1 MMVELD
7 GEIPLGDAS
16 VAHNET
22 QDVEVTN
29 SLGDV
34 TDLPNESESQASFFG
49 RDRLAAVNVA
59 ALRFRL
65 WGVTSRT
72 RRGCMSGDGGR

>member
-34 TDLPNESESQASFFG
+34 TDLPN
-49 RDRLAAVNVA
+49 
-59 ALRFRL
+59 
-65 WGVTSRT
+65 
-72 RRGCMSGDGGR
+72 